1 MTMYYSGR
9 FGKLPIFPALYGEVT
24 EDRIERFVERMYDI
38 GDKILMQGDATQEQ
52 YDEWSAMLGNYA
64 NRLYQEHITPFANF
78 PGVQR

>member
-1 MTMYYSGR
+1 
-9 FGKLPIFPALYGEVT
+9 
-24 EDRIERFVERMYDI
+24 MYDL

-52 YDEWSAMLGNYA
+52 YDEWSDMLGNYA